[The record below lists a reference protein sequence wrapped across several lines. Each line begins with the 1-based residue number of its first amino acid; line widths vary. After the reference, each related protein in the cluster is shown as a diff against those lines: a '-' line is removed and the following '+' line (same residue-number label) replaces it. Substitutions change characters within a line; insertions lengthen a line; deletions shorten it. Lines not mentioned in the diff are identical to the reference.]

1 LPDLATING
10 QIEKSACALRR
21 VCCRYE
27 QVTAH
32 PEVIAVEAERTIN
45 MKKEDKRTSLE
56 KYLLMSEQEKDAEI
70 QRAVARLQKRIQE
83 ILYLLEAEKVSAV
96 ARQDHREKKDTVG

>member
-1 LPDLATING
+1 
-10 QIEKSACALRR
+10 
-21 VCCRYE
+21 
-27 QVTAH
+27 
-32 PEVIAVEAERTIN
+32 VIAVEAERTKN
-45 MKKEDKRTSLE
+45 MTKEDKRTSLE

-96 ARQDHREKKDTVG
+96 ARQEHREKKDTVG

>member
-1 LPDLATING
+1 
-10 QIEKSACALRR
+10 
-21 VCCRYE
+21 
-27 QVTAH
+27 
-32 PEVIAVEAERTIN
+32 VIAVEAERTIN